1 MSVKSSR
8 LLSILLLLQTRGR
21 MTAAELAQ
29 ELEVSVRT
37 VYRDAEALAA
47 AGVPLYGDA
56 GHSGGYQ
63 LLAGYRTRLTGLSTG
78 EAEALFLSGMPG
90 PAAELGLGQALS
102 AAQLKLRAALPAELR
117 EQADR
122 MRLRFHLDAPGWYAE
137 HEETPYLA
145 QVADAVWRGRV
156 IEVRYR
162 RWKEPQEVD
171 RRLEP
176 YGLVLKAG
184 RWYLVAAPAEP
195 SGRSGAAGS
204 AGPRTYRVD
213 QILSVRETA
222 EECLLPEGFELAAH
236 WRRTQEEFHA
246 RLHPEEAVVR
256 LSPRGAAR
264 LTGAQAR
271 ALAAGG
277 APDPEVAGWTRAV
290 LPIESQEQAQAQ
302 FLALGPEA
310 EVLSPP
316 PLRALIRDALGAMT
330 ARYGDGERDGS
341 GPDA

>member
-1 MSVKSSR
+1 MKSSR

-21 MTAAELAQ
+21 MTAAELAR

-63 LLAGYRTRLTGLSTG
+63 LLAGYRTRLTGLSSG
-78 EAEALFLSGMPG
+78 EAEALFLTGMPG
-90 PAAELGLGQALS
+90 PAAELGLGRALS
-102 AAQLKLRAALPAELR
+102 AAQLKLRAALPPELR
-117 EQADR
+117 AQADR

-162 RWKEPQEVD
+162 RWKEPREVD
-171 RRLEP
+171 RRLAP

-184 RWYLVAAPAEP
+184 RWYLVAGP
-195 SGRSGAAGS
+195 

-213 QILSVRETA
+213 QILHVTET
-222 EECLLPEGFELAAH
+222 EEVVELPEGFDLAEH
-236 WRRTQEEFHA
+236 WRRAQADFHE
-246 RLHPEEAVVR
+246 RLHPQEAVVR
-256 LSPRGAAR
+256 LSGRAAAG
-264 LTGAQAR
+264 LAGVQAR
-271 ALAAGG
+271 ALAATGE
-277 APDPEVAGWTRAV
+277 PDPELPGWTRAV
-290 LPIESQEQAQAQ
+290 LPIESESHAEAQ
-302 FLALGPEA
+302 FLALAADA
-310 EVLSPP
+310 EVLAPAS
-316 PLRALIRDALGAMT
+316 LRARIKASLTAMT
-330 ARYGDGERDGS
+330 ARYR
-341 GPDA
+341 

>member
-1 MSVKSSR
+1 MKSSR
-8 LLSILLLLQTRGR
+8 LLSMLLLLQTRGR
-21 MTAAELAQ
+21 MTAAELAA

-63 LLAGYRTRLTGLSTG
+63 LLAGYRTRLTGLNSG
-78 EAEALFLSGMPG
+78 EAEALFLTGMPG
-90 PAAELGLGQALS
+90 PAAQLGLGPALS
-102 AAQLKLRAALPAELR
+102 AAQLKLRAALPPEMR

-137 HEETPYLA
+137 HEDTPHLA

-162 RWKEPQEVD
+162 RWKEPREVD
-171 RRLEP
+171 RRLAP

-184 RWYLVAAPAEP
+184 RWYLVAAPAQAE
-195 SGRSGAAGS
+195 
-204 AGPRTYRVD
+204 PRTYRVD
-213 QILSVRETA
+213 QILSVTETEERA
-222 EECLLPEGFELAAH
+222 EPPHGFDLAAH
-236 WRRTQEEFHA
+236 WRRTQTDFHA
-246 RLHPEEAVVR
+246 RLYPEEALVR
-256 LSPRGAAR
+256 LSPRAAAR

-271 ALAAGG
+271 ALTATAE
-277 APDPEVAGWTRAV
+277 PDPDLPGWTRAV
-290 LPIESQEQAQAQ
+290 LPIESHTQAQDQ
-302 FLALGPEA
+302 FLSLGPDA

-316 PLRALIRDALGAMT
+316 PLRAAIRTALTTMT
-330 ARYGDGERDGS
+330 ARYT
-341 GPDA
+341 